1 MQRAKNTNYHAQRQA
16 FNNWIKTG
24 ETSNVLVT
32 GSSGGI
38 HMPGSVEGEVYDI
51 AKGYGP
57 ALRIFDVIINEK
69 HGRVGSPVIDDA
81 DNEADQQTIS
91 TQTVPVLDEDGDPV
105 LDEDSNPVT
114 KEVPVVDETP
124 TVEPSLTGISLGNHP
139 FRSGKLKAS
148 AKLVRSA
155 GYDFADK
162 IKNTLIQRL
171 SRKITM
177 QSMVGAGGANAMH
190 GLANAAA
197 AGVTSSSSGNFA
209 FSDMYDLIDAVDFR
223 VEDDEAAA
231 FYVSRTF
238 RRACLALKES
248 DAKWSQSF
256 YRVGKQWYFDGF
268 PVHVFPAL
276 PGVATGQVP
285 CMFGDP
291 MAYKI
296 RLV

>member
-1 MQRAKNTNYHAQRQA
+1 
-16 FNNWIKTG
+16 
-24 ETSNVLVT
+24 
-32 GSSGGI
+32 
-38 HMPGSVEGEVYDI
+38 
-51 AKGYGP
+51 
-57 ALRIFDVIINEK
+57 
-69 HGRVGSPVIDDA
+69 
-81 DNEADQQTIS
+81 
-91 TQTVPVLDEDGDPV
+91 
-105 LDEDSNPVT
+105 
-114 KEVPVVDETP
+114 
-124 TVEPSLTGISLGNHP
+124 
-139 FRSGKLKAS
+139 
-148 AKLVRSA
+148 
-155 GYDFADK
+155 
-162 IKNTLIQRL
+162 
-171 SRKITM
+171 
-177 QSMVGAGGANAMH
+177 SMVGAGGANAMH

-197 AGVTSSSSGNFA
+197 VGVTSSSAGNFT

-223 VEDDEAAA
+223 VEDDEAGA

-296 RLV
+296 RLVAEPRFYQSLQPNSADQIEFTAFWDADGGLADTNAIKKLTIA